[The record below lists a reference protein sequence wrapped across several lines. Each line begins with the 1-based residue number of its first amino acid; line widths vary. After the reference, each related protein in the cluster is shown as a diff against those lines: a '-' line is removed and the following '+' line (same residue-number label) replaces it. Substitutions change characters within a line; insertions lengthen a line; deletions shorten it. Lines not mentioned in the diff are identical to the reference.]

1 LHTSYGIVMWEL
13 LTREIP
19 YDALSPAAVAVA
31 VVSEMRRPKMPEQHD
46 LLDTYI
52 EYCLSHPLL
61 FSILNLFNTKL
72 E

>member
-1 LHTSYGIVMWEL
+1 MWEL

-19 YDALSPAAVAVA
+19 YGAMSPAAVAVA

-52 EYCLSHPLL
+52 EYCLSHPLPPP
-61 FSILNLFNTKL
+61 FSSILNWIKKNS
-72 E
+72 